1 MIKWMKSL
9 LILIIIISC
18 RGVDNKISANQEIVT
33 FFSWQ
38 PSRFLFLLDSVAI
51 VKPHIIPDSVYFI
64 SKSNKEFL
72 NFPKDSIKIIGNG
85 EVNNRIGVLTKS
97 SNRYNY
103 MIMDI
108 PEYNIDE
115 VLNKPEDSLA
125 NLLKSYL
132 KDKFKLII
140 YKDGILYEKELK
152 DTSKII
158 LQPVYW
164 GVD

>member
-1 MIKWMKSL
+1 
-9 LILIIIISC
+9 
-18 RGVDNKISANQEIVT
+18 
-33 FFSWQ
+33 
-38 PSRFLFLLDSVAI
+38 
-51 VKPHIIPDSVYFI
+51 
-64 SKSNKEFL
+64 
-72 NFPKDSIKIIGNG
+72 
-85 EVNNRIGVLTKS
+85 
-97 SNRYNY
+97 